1 MTPKRLVVPM
11 IVGCLA
17 LCSFSPLVAQ
27 DIEERV
33 VEHTLENGMKLL
45 LMRRAQS
52 PTVALDIWVKAGG
65 VDEPVN
71 KTGIAHMLEHMLF
84 KGTTTIGTTDYAA
97 EVPLMEQLDE
107 LYEEHDA
114 LRDAGDD
121 GDAAR
126 LEAVTAEIEAVK
138 EEQKQ
143 HIVSNQI
150 SELYSYHGETGLN
163 AGTGRDMTMYT
174 IQLPSNKIELW
185 MRVEAERMRDPVFR
199 EFYTE
204 RDVVMSERRQV
215 IESSPGRLLNES
227 FYAAAFV
234 AHPYGRPI
242 IGWMSDLNRLRRKE
256 AEAFFRT
263 YYAPNNSIVSMVGD
277 IDIEWAIERMT
288 HYFSD
293 IPRQQIPERVGTREP
308 EQRGERRVTV
318 EFDAEPQLRIGYH
331 KPTLPSRD
339 DFVFDMIDGV
349 LTDGRTSRLYRA
361 LVEEQQIA
369 VSVSSGNGAPGGRYD
384 NLFVVSATPRHPHT
398 PEEVEAAIYAEL
410 ERLKVEPPT
419 ERELQKV
426 RNQNQAAFI
435 RGLDSNSG
443 MSSQLGYFELIAGSW
458 RYVLTAMETMNSIT
472 AEDVQAAATKYLIPQ
487 NRTVATLVKPAAEEA
502 AE

>member
-17 LCSFSPLVAQ
+17 LCAFSPLVAQ

-33 VEHTLENGMKLL
+33 VEHTLDNGMKLL
-45 LMRRAQS
+45 LMRRPQS
-52 PTVALDIWVKAGG
+52 PTVSLNIWVKAGG

-84 KGTTTIGTTDYAA
+84 KGTTTIGTRDYEA
-97 EVPLMEQLDE
+97 EVPLMAKLDE
-107 LYEEHDA
+107 LYEEHDT
-114 LRDAGDD
+114 LRDAGED
-121 GDAAR
+121 GDAER

-143 HIVSNQI
+143 HIISNQI
-150 SELYSYHGETGLN
+150 GELYAYHGETGLN
-163 AGTGRDMTMYT
+163 AGTGRDMTVYYL
-174 IQLPSNKIELW
+174 QLPSNKIELW

-199 EFYTE
+199 EFYAE
-204 RDVVMSERRQV
+204 RDVVMSERRQMV
-215 IESSPGRLLNES
+215 ESSPGGLLNES

-234 AHPYGRPI
+234 AHPYGRPT
-242 IGWMSDLNRLRRKE
+242 IGWTSDLNRLRRKE

-263 YYAPNNSIVSMVGD
+263 YYAPNNSIVSIVGD
-277 IDIEWAIERMT
+277 VDIEWAIERMS
-288 HYFSD
+288 HYFGG
-293 IPRQQIPERVGTREP
+293 IAPQEIPERVGTKEP
-308 EQRGERRVTV
+308 VQRGERRVTV

-331 KPTLPSRD
+331 KPTVPSRD
-339 DFVFDMIDGV
+339 DFVFDMINGV
-349 LTDGRTSRLYRA
+349 LTGGRTSRLYKA
-361 LVEEQQIA
+361 LVVDQQLA
-369 VSVSSGNGAPGGRYD
+369 VSVSSGNGAPGVRYD

-398 PEEVEAAIYAEL
+398 PGDVEAAIYAEL
-410 ERLKVEPPT
+410 ERLKEEPPT

-426 RNQNQAAFI
+426 RNQNQASFI

-443 MSSQLGYFELIAGSW
+443 MSFQLGYYELVAGSW
-458 RYVLTAMETMNSIT
+458 RYVQTQMETMNSIT
-472 AEDVQAAATKYLIPQ
+472 AEEVQAVATEYFTPQ
-487 NRTVATLVKPAAEEA
+487 KRTVATLVKPAAAEA